1 MSGDKEQTST
11 NEVRINPEL
20 AAASQQALQGSQNI
34 YDQGT
39 GGIFQGSQLAGQN
52 QLVGQGQ
59 NQQLDY
65 ANQLAGT
72 TNQNNQALSGLVGND
87 AQALINQAGPQ
98 LDLTSN
104 LQGDPM
110 FQKQIEA
117 ALANANTQFGRG
129 SQGIFQQG
137 TGAGQFGSSEVGES
151 LGLFGGEVN
160 RNLQNSIVQ
169 AGLGN
174 QQNTLAGQ
182 QLALQ
187 QQGMNVNALQQGQ
200 QTALQALGLAPQQ
213 AQLGLLPSQIQQD
226 IGNQRT
232 QRSQQELQNDIQ
244 QFNAPRQAQMQNQ
257 AEFQNFLASNPLMG
271 ESTSTNTQ
279 VTEGNA
285 LQSALGAAATIGGIA
300 GGPIGGMIGGGVS
313 SLFGGGPSVGD
324 LTGFAP
330 IQATRR

>member
-1 MSGDKEQTST
+1 MAGDKESKET
-11 NEVRINPEL
+11 NEVKINPLL
-20 AAASQQALQGSQNI
+20 AAGGETALTGAEDL
-34 YDQGT
+34 YGQGT
-39 GGIFQGSQLAGQN
+39 EGIYQGSQLADQN

-72 TNQNNQALSGLVGND
+72 TNQNNQAISGLVGND

-200 QTALQALGLAPQQ
+200 QTSLQALGL

-232 QRSQQELQNDIQ
+232 ARSQQELQNEIQ
-244 QFNAPRQAQMQNQ
+244 QFNAPRQAQVQNQ
-257 AEFQNFLASNPLMG
+257 GEFQNFLASNPLMG
-271 ESTSTNTQ
+271 ESTSTTTS
-279 VTEGNA
+279 VTKGDP
-285 LQSALGAAATIGGIA
+285 LQAALGIAATVGGMSVGIPPSATQAA
-300 GGPIGGMIGGGVS
+300 GGATGLQGGSLGGNFISG
-313 SLFGGGPSVGD
+313 LFG
-324 LTGFAP
+324 
-330 IQATRR
+330 